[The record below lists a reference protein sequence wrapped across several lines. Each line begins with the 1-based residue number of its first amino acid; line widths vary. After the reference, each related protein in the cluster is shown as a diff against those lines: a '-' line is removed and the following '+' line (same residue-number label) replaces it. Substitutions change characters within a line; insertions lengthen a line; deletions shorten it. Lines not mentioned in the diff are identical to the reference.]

1 MGNDRSWSSG
11 QDAWGKLILTGA
23 VSENA
28 QLVARTKSTKASKGV
43 QQVNSDGGS

>member
-1 MGNDRSWSSG
+1 MTEVGHLARMLVD
-11 QDAWGKLILTGA
+11 TGG